1 LDVLED
7 GDHRGFKQAESVM
20 TCCHSRGWLEYG
32 QAFRGLFQPGLL
44 VPSVS
49 NLDNAR
55 QATVV
60 VGPLQVCLFAM
71 VESAEAHNQVR
82 FTTSGVFEDCQTQ
95 EYNVE
100 VPKQNV

>member
-7 GDHRGFKQAESVM
+7 GDYRGFKQAQSVM
-20 TCCHSRGWLEYG
+20 ACCHTRGWLEYG
-32 QAFRGLFQPGLL
+32 QAFRGLFQPSLL

-60 VGPLQVCLFAM
+60 VGPLQVFACLQWLN
-71 VESAEAHNQVR
+71 V
-82 FTTSGVFEDCQTQ
+82 QTVQ
-95 EYNVE
+95 GLM
-100 VPKQNV
+100 Q